1 MKKYFTLIAAL
12 LASISFS
19 YSMAT
24 VSTES
29 KKVSFVQSERKK
41 IDYGDFE
48 RSNNFSIIEAFYI
61 SESDDVEIELC
72 NIGTANIY
80 IVDMSG
86 TVVNEA
92 IVETDT
98 YMMLT
103 LSAAS
108 CKGNFYIV
116 VDSEYIYAEGYVNR

>member
-1 MKKYFTLIAAL
+1 MNMKKYFTLIAAL

-61 SESDDVEIELC
+61 SESNDVEIE
-72 NIGTANIY
+72 
-80 IVDMSG
+80 
-86 TVVNEA
+86 
-92 IVETDT
+92 
-98 YMMLT
+98 
-103 LSAAS
+103 
-108 CKGNFYIV
+108 
-116 VDSEYIYAEGYVNR
+116 